1 MKLLNI
7 ELKLYTDAIG
17 LHMAGHVYRIIG
29 YHYTAGR
36 AHGLMAT
43 Y

>member
-7 ELKLYTDAIG
+7 ELKLYTDAR
-17 LHMAGHVYRIIG
+17 HMAGRVYRIIG

-36 AHGLMAT
+36 AHGHMAT

>member
-7 ELKLYTDAIG
+7 ELKLYTI
-17 LHMAGHVYRIIG
+17 HMAGRVYRIIG

-36 AHGLMAT
+36 AHGHMAT
-43 Y
+43 

>member
-7 ELKLYTDAIG
+7 ELKLYTDAIQMTG
-17 LHMAGHVYRIIG
+17 PVYRIIG
-29 YHYTAGR
+29 YHYTDGR
-36 AHGLMAT
+36 AHGHMAA